1 MAEAKDFEEYCPF
14 CDDYTP
20 FNLEDVDK
28 KGFIVCNHCKQK
40 IHACS
45 ICAVDM
51 DGESC
56 GKCGWSSK
64 KTNNKWKCG
73 VSSAGFREA

>member
-1 MAEAKDFEEYCPF
+1 MPEEKDFEEFCPF
-14 CDDYTP
+14 CDGYTQ
-20 FNLEDVDK
+20 FNLEDVDRT
-28 KGFIVCNHCKQK
+28 GFIKCKHCGEK

-51 DGESC
+51 DGENC

-64 KTNNKWKCG
+64 KTDNKWKCG
-73 VSSAGFREA
+73 VSSAGYRGF